1 MTGVKNIAL
10 AAETGVSEG
19 KMQRLAEQTRLPLT
33 SLTHPGAEHLLVQ
46 TTGRLEL
53 RQTGKNSPGPV
64 YADFVGGKARYRRD
78 QGIGAR
84 QPIAKAVGIKP
95 GSLPRIIDATAGLGQ
110 DALVL
115 ATLGC
120 QVTLIERSPVVAA
133 LLSDAIERALA
144 EAETATIVARMRLI
158 QADACDY
165 LAALEEVQRPEVIY
179 LDPMF
184 PGRNK
189 SALTKKEMRLFQ
201 QLPGTRENTD
211 SLLPIARQ
219 VAMRRVVVKRRAKAP
234 WLANIKP
241 SMAIHSPKMR
251 FDVYLCSDR
260 QGVIS
265 RKYNP
270 TPK

>member
-1 MTGVKNIAL
+1 MAL
-10 AAETGVSEG
+10 AADLGVSRER
-19 KMQRLAEQTRLPLT
+19 MQRLAEQTKLPLT
-33 SLTHPGAEHLLVQ
+33 SLTHPGVNHLLVQ

-64 YADFVGGKARYRRD
+64 YADFVGGKARYRRH

-120 QVTLIERSPVVAA
+120 DVTLIERSPVVAA
-133 LLSDAIERALA
+133 LLFDAIERALA
-144 EAETATIVARMRLI
+144 EAETAVIVARMRLV

-165 LAALEEVQRPEVIY
+165 LAALDESQRPDVIY

-211 SLLPIARQ
+211 SLLPIAQQ
-219 VAMRRVVVKRRAKAP
+219 VAMRRVVVKRPAKAP
-234 WLANIKP
+234 WLADSKP
-241 SMAIHSPKMR
+241 SMAIRSPKIR
-251 FDVYLCSDR
+251 FDVYLCGGF
-260 QGVIS
+260 Q
-265 RKYNP
+265 
-270 TPK
+270 

>member
-1 MTGVKNIAL
+1 MAL
-10 AAETGVSEG
+10 AAEPGVSQE
-19 KMQRLAEQTRLPLT
+19 KMQLLAEQTNLPLT
-33 SLTHPGAEHLLVQ
+33 SLKHPDVNHLLVQ

-53 RQTGKNSPGPV
+53 RQIGKGVPGPIF
-64 YADFVGGKARYRRD
+64 ADFVGGKARYRRH

-95 GSLPRIIDATAGLGQ
+95 GSLPKIVDATAGLGQ

-120 QVTLIERSPVVAA
+120 EVTLIERSPVVAA

-144 EAETATIVARMRLI
+144 ETETAAIVARMQLV

-165 LAALEEVQRPEVIY
+165 LAALHESQRPDVIY

-184 PGRNK
+184 PSRTK

-201 QLPGTRENTD
+201 QLPGTRENASD
-211 SLLPIARQ
+211 LLPIAQQ
-219 VAMRRVVVKRRAKAP
+219 VAMRRVVVKRPAKAP
-234 WLANIKP
+234 WLADIKP

-251 FDVYLCSDR
+251 FDVYLCGSLL
-260 QGVIS
+260 
-265 RKYNP
+265 
-270 TPK
+270 